1 MIRWLEELIAAIQTG
16 SGGVNVRKK
25 TQVYLLL
32 HLTLCLSDPPRVV
45 RGHRVVHS
53 GHFWVSSQKA
63 TCSESHQP
71 KGPLYPNK
79 KNNLCYVTHWC
90 CCCCLW
96 QWSRRRKPEG
106 GGEAMPGENDL
117 DRGLKGRVKK
127 KGKRWCWMIRCCPR
141 AAPSRFLYFVYF
153 HLALHSLLHRGHTA
167 YSSMTSLTTPT
178 ISLNHIDGS
187 DAPASQTLTHMHA
200 AALLPLFGLVS
211 CAWCVD
217 VISKALP
224 VSQTWPIA
232 GITQCAQLSSGQDHL
247 SRPATLTLLFDP
259 WVSSPHRIIR
269 DVRAHAAMKID
280 RKQWKTRLCLD
291 MGFPIFISSVWT
303 LADVIY

>member
-1 MIRWLEELIAAIQTG
+1 MTG
-16 SGGVNVRKK
+16 RADRSHPDRLQWRRCQKENLSLSTPSSDSLPLCPATGCSRSPSCPFWSFLGVITKGYVQRVSPAKRALVSKQKKQPLLCNTLMLLLSLTVSAQEKTRGGGKRCQVKMTWTESWREGRRKKGRGGVGWAI
-25 TQVYLLL
+25 
-32 HLTLCLSDPPRVV
+32 C
-45 RGHRVVHS
+45 
-53 GHFWVSSQKA
+53 
-63 TCSESHQP
+63 
-71 KGPLYPNK
+71 
-79 KNNLCYVTHWC
+79 
-90 CCCCLW
+90 
-96 QWSRRRKPEG
+96 
-106 GGEAMPGENDL
+106 
-117 DRGLKGRVKK
+117 
-127 KGKRWCWMIRCCPR
+127 CCPR

-178 ISLNHIDGS
+178 ISLNHTDGS

-232 GITQCAQLSSGQDHL
+232 GITHCAQLSSGQDHL

-259 WVSSPHRIIR
+259 WVSSPHIIIR
-269 DVRAHAAMKID
+269 DVRARSAMKID

>member
-1 MIRWLEELIAAIQTG
+1 MTGRADRSHPDRLRWRKCQKENPSLSTPSSDSMPLWSATG
-16 SGGVNVRKK
+16 RSRSPSCPFWSFLGVITKGYVQRVSPAKRALVSKQKK
-25 TQVYLLL
+25 QPLLCNTLMLLL
-32 HLTLCLSDPPRVV
+32 LSLTVIAQEKTR
-45 RGHRVVHS
+45 
-53 GHFWVSSQKA
+53 
-63 TCSESHQP
+63 E
-71 KGPLYPNK
+71 
-79 KNNLCYVTHWC
+79 
-90 CCCCLW
+90 
-96 QWSRRRKPEG
+96 